1 LRKRSAERICIRI
14 DGLYCRYKAEWQ
26 QMPKTNFSS
35 TFVTMKEICQDTGC
49 SRGGINLFI
58 ELGRFPKPV
67 SLGDRK
73 RVFVREQY
81 EQWKRDRIACKVSP

>member
-1 LRKRSAERICIRI
+1 MR
-14 DGLYCRYKAEWQ
+14 
-26 QMPKTNFSS
+26 
-35 TFVTMKEICQDTGC
+35 EICEDSRT

-67 SLGDRK
+67 YLGDRK

-81 EQWKRDRIACKVSP
+81 EQWKRDRIAGRVSP

>member
-1 LRKRSAERICIRI
+1 
-14 DGLYCRYKAEWQ
+14 
-26 QMPKTNFSS
+26 
-35 TFVTMKEICQDTGC
+35 MKEICEDART

-67 SLGDRK
+67 ALGDRK

-81 EQWKRDRIACKVSP
+81 EQWKRDRIAGLVSRW